1 VRPAPG
7 DDSPFDDFF
16 VFEYPRLVAAL
27 TFVTGDRDVATD
39 AVDEA
44 CARAWEQLRRGN
56 ELESLSAWIRVVAL
70 NVARGRFR
78 RHVNERRARERLASF
93 ADRAADVD
101 ATVAVDVQR
110 ALAQLTGRQRE
121 VVVLHYFLDLSVD
134 DIAAQ
139 LRIAAG
145 TVKATLHRA
154 RAALAAVLDDTNTEV
169 RDGVS

>member
-1 VRPAPG
+1 MPG

-27 TFVTGDRDVATD
+27 ALVTGDRDVATD

-44 CARAWEQLRRGN
+44 CARAWEQVRRGT
-56 ELESLSAWIRVVAL
+56 EIESLGAWIRVVAL

-78 RHVNERRARERLASF
+78 RRVNERRARERLASF
-93 ADRAADVD
+93 PARAADID
-101 ATVAVDVQR
+101 ATAAVDVRR
-110 ALAQLTGRQRE
+110 ALAHLTARQRE
-121 VVVLHYFLDLSVD
+121 VVVLRYFLDLSVD
-134 DIAAQ
+134 DIATQ
-139 LRIAAG
+139 LGIAGG
-145 TVKATLHRA
+145 TVKTTLHRA